1 MIFIEKGK
9 NMSAITL
16 LKKSALALAIA
27 SVSISAYSASVN
39 LTGTSTYKSTG
50 DLPTGLTV
58 TGSSTFEATG
68 ESNEVVVSIEDTKVT
83 GDIILNAKI
92 NMTGPDATALEVGA
106 ETLASGEP
114 KQTVINGNIINKGE
128 INFTGDVGWGI
139 AVYAGEDDVNLGENT
154 EIKGSIVNE
163 GTIKITQAGKLKD
176 TYLNDPATAIEVSF
190 TDLNKDGMRDGFDE
204 DDKPFKY
211 STNIGGIYN
220 NKDIILSGDNVTGIY
235 STNKSTMGVIENRGS
250 ITATGKNVRGI
261 HVDGGSKVNEIENYG
276 TISVTSTG
284 KTVGST
290 MDPSGA
296 IVVQKSVFGNIVNDL
311 GIRSYGRIDNENTGV
326 INASG
331 ADVSGIYVKDSTVT
345 EIENE
350 GSITATNG
358 ATAIKVINT
367 RIDYIDNDGAI
378 EVSGQGAAG
387 IYLAGTETLAGNLF
401 NTGIYNGG
409 IIRAT
414 DGALAIKVVD
424 ANVNLDWSAGL
435 IDGNVEG
442 LGISVIDEE
451 VTFAGTSFESGLIR
465 VGDFGDD
472 NYYYDDDEGLPT
484 VVKFTQTHT
493 TLKTNNKP
501 VDFNGKQIAGG
512 LRVADDARLAV
523 QISNKTDASKAIIAV
538 EGLAEFGKG
547 SGINVSSAQGLTLD
561 GKDYILL
568 STTGD
573 LIDGGLNVTGTSLL
587 KVNSYEVKGKQIIAN
602 VSVES
607 SQAIVD
613 AVTGAGGNKNS
624 QAVAQELNTLIA
636 AIPDSAFKDA
646 LMAAGTSPAAL
657 AAAIEQLSPE
667 VSGAGVQ
674 AAATGQNIITGA
686 TSSRTGSLRG
696 KSSGEALKETGV
708 WVQTLYSDASQ
719 GTRDGIKGYNAYSSG
734 LAIGAD
740 GKPSDDVTVGVAYS
754 YLNTT
759 VNGKSNSNTD
769 VKGHAFTLYGGYE
782 LGNYFVDGN
791 LTYSANSND
800 ATRNVLGT
808 KAKGSYDSDMLG
820 ASVTAGYT
828 FNLDGNI
835 VLEPLLAARY
845 ANIKID
851 GFSEK
856 GSPAALTTG
865 SQRYEIAEL
874 GLGARVATN
883 YALGQGTLEPQ
894 VQVMALHDLAADQT
908 KSTSAFVAAGNPF
921 VASGA
926 KPVRN
931 SYEASVGAD
940 YRLGALTFGANYGY
954 TGKTGFNADT
964 FSAKV
969 RYDF

>member
-1 MIFIEKGK
+1 
-9 NMSAITL
+9 MSAITL

-27 SVSISAYSASVN
+27 SVSVSAYSESVN
-39 LTGTSTYKSTG
+39 LIDKPIYKSG
-50 DLPTGLTV
+50 RDLPTGLTV
-58 TGSSTFEATG
+58 TGSSTFEATEATG

-106 ETLASGEP
+106 ETSDSGEP

-139 AVYAGEDDVNLGENT
+139 AVYAGEDDMNLGENT
-154 EIKGSIVNE
+154 KINGSIVND
-163 GTIKITQAGKLKD
+163 GTINITQAGNLKD

-190 TDLNKDGMRDGFDE
+190 TDFNKQGERDGYDHN
-204 DDKPFKY
+204 DKPIKY
-211 STNIGGIYN
+211 TTNVGGIYN

-235 STNKSTMGVIENRGS
+235 STNKSTIGVIENTGT

-284 KTVGST
+284 KTQQVGDYV

-296 IVVQKSVFGNIVNDL
+296 IVVEDSTV
-311 GIRSYGRIDNENTGV
+311 YRIDNEEDGV

-331 ADVSGIYVKDSTVT
+331 ADVSAIYVDESIVYG
-345 EIENE
+345 IENE
-350 GSITATNG
+350 GRITATNG
-358 ATAIKVINT
+358 ASAIKVKNTSINE
-367 RIDYIDNDGAI
+367 INNDGTI

-387 IYLAGTETLAGNLF
+387 IYLEGTDRTQDNPYS
-401 NTGIYNGG
+401 TQIQNGG
-409 IIRAT
+409 TIRAT
-414 DGALAIKVVD
+414 NGALAIKVVG
-424 ANVNLDWSAGL
+424 ASVILDWDAGL

-442 LGISVIDEE
+442 LAISVIDEE

-493 TLKTNNKP
+493 TLKTNNKL
-501 VDFNGKQIAGG
+501 VDFNDKQIAGG

-568 STTGD
+568 STTQG
-573 LIDGGLNVTGTSLL
+573 LMGAGLDGERLVTGTQLL

-624 QAVAQELNTLIA
+624 QAVAQELNTLIE

-657 AAAIEQLSPE
+657 AAAMEQLSPE
-667 VSGAGVQ
+667 VNGAGVQ

-874 GLGARVATN
+874 GVGARVATN

-908 KSTSAFVAAGNPF
+908 KSTSAFIAGGNPF

-954 TGKTGFNADT
+954 TGKSGFNSDT

>member
-1 MIFIEKGK
+1 
-9 NMSAITL
+9 MSAMKM
-16 LKKSALALAIA
+16 LKKSALAIAIA
-27 SVSISAYSASVN
+27 SVSLSAYSETAVLSD
-39 LTGTSTYKSTG
+39 SQSSYKAG
-50 DLPTGLTV
+50 NDLLNGLAV
-58 TGSSTFEATG
+58 TGSSNFVAIDG
-68 ESNEVVVSIEDTKVT
+68 GNEIVVSVVDQNVT
-83 GDIILNAKI
+83 GDIVLDAKI
-92 NMTGPDATALEVGA
+92 SMSGPNATGLEVGS
-106 ETLASGEP
+106 ETKE
-114 KQTVINGNIINKGE
+114 VVVNGDIINKGE
-128 INFTGDVGWGI
+128 INFNGDIGWGI
-139 AVYAGEDDVNLGENT
+139 GVYAGNDDNTPILGNTIVN
-154 EIKGSIVNE
+154 GSIIND
-163 GTIKITQAGKLKD
+163 GTISIKQSGPLAIEE
-176 TYLNDPATAIEVSF
+176 NDPAIGIEISF
-190 TDLNKDGMRDGFDE
+190 TDLDGDPLG
-204 DDKPFKY
+204 
-211 STNIGGIYN
+211 SHIGGIYN
-220 NKDIILSGDNVTGIY
+220 NNKIELSGDNVTGIY
-235 STNKSTMGVIENRGS
+235 ATNDSYADVIENAGS
-250 ITATGKNVRGI
+250 ITASGKNVRGI
-261 HVDGGSKVNEIENYG
+261 HVDHGSDVDQIENKG

-284 KTVGST
+284 VTNGVGSSGKIA
-290 MDPSGA
+290 PSGA
-296 IVVQKSVFGNIVNDL
+296 IVVQNSTVDAV
-311 GIRSYGRIDNENTGV
+311 DNRESGV
-326 INASG
+326 INVSG
-331 ADVSGIYVKDSTVT
+331 ADVSGIYL
-345 EIENE
+345 ENTKTTWV
-350 GSITATNG
+350 GNDGKIVANNG
-358 ATAIKVINT
+358 ATAIKVKNSEIT
-367 RIDYIDNDGAI
+367 YIDNDGII
-378 EVSGQGAAG
+378 EVSGEGAVG
-387 IYLAGTETLAGNLF
+387 IYLDGALRKPGSPYNIAIDNEGT
-401 NTGIYNGG
+401 
-409 IIRAT
+409 IRAT
-414 DGALAIKVVD
+414 DGALAIKVEN
-424 ANVNLDWSAGL
+424 ANVTLEWDKGL
-435 IDGNVEG
+435 IDGDVQG
-442 LGISVIDEE
+442 LGVAVIDEQ
-451 VTFAGTSFESGLIR
+451 VTFSGSNFESGLIR
-465 VGDFGDD
+465 VGFGDD
-472 NYYYDDDEGLPT
+472 EESLPT
-484 VVKFTQTHT
+484 VIKFTQAHT
-493 TLKTNNKP
+493 QLKTNSNN
-501 VDFNGKQIAGG
+501 VEFNGVNIAGG
-512 LRVADDARLAV
+512 LRVAEDARLAV
-523 QISNKTDASKAIIAV
+523 EISSKTDVSKAIIAV
-538 EGLAEFGKG
+538 EGLAEFGKD

-667 VSGAGVQ
+667 VNGAGVQ

-708 WVQTLYSDASQ
+708 WMQTLYSDANQ

-740 GKPSDDVTVGVAYS
+740 GKPTDDVTVGVAYS

-759 VNGKSNSNTD
+759 VNGKVNSTTD
-769 VKGHAFTLYGGYE
+769 VKAHAFTLYGGYE

-791 LTYSANSND
+791 LTYSTNTND
-800 ATRNVLGT
+800 SKRNVLGT
-808 KAKGSYDSDMLG
+808 TVKGDYDSNMLG
-820 ASVTAGYT
+820 ASVTGGYT
-828 FNLDGNI
+828 FNLDNNF
-835 VLEPLLAARY
+835 VLEPLVAARY

-851 GFSEK
+851 SFSEK
-856 GSPAALTTG
+856 GSPAALKTG

-874 GLGARVATN
+874 GVGARVATN

-908 KSTSAFVAAGNPF
+908 KSTSAFIAGGNPF

-954 TGKTGFNADT
+954 TGKSGFNSDT

>member
-1 MIFIEKGK
+1 
-9 NMSAITL
+9 MSTIKL

-27 SVSISAYSASVN
+27 SVSVSAYSESVN
-39 LTGTSTYKSTG
+39 LIDTPIYKSG
-50 DLPTGLTV
+50 RDLPTGLTV

-106 ETLASGEP
+106 EASGSGEP
-114 KQTVINGNIINKGE
+114 KQTVINGNIFNKGE

-154 EIKGSIVNE
+154 EINGSIVND
-163 GTIKITQAGKLKD
+163 GTINITQAGDLED
-176 TYLNDPATAIEVSF
+176 TYRNDPATAIEVSF
-190 TDLNKDGMRDGFDE
+190 TDLNKDGMRDDFDE

-211 STNIGGIYN
+211 PTNIGGIYN

-261 HVDGGSKVNEIENYG
+261 HIDGDSKVNEIENYG

-284 KTVGST
+284 KTQQVGDYV
-290 MDPSGA
+290 MAPSGA

-311 GIRSYGRIDNENTGV
+311 DIRSYGRIDNENTGV

-367 RIDYIDNDGAI
+367 KIDYIDNDGAI
-378 EVSGQGAAG
+378 EVSGQGTAG

-501 VDFNGKQIAGG
+501 VDFNGKKIAGG

-646 LMAAGTSPAAL
+646 LMAAATSPAAL
-657 AAAIEQLSPE
+657 AAATEQLSPE
-667 VSGAGVQ
+667 VNGAGVQ
-674 AAATGQNIITGA
+674 AAATGQNIITGV
-686 TSSRTGSLRG
+686 TGSRTGSLRG

-708 WVQTLYSDASQ
+708 WMQTLYSDANQ

-791 LTYSANSND
+791 LTYSTNTND
-800 ATRNVLGT
+800 SKRNVLGT
-808 KAKGSYDSDMLG
+808 TVKGDYDSNMLG
-820 ASVTAGYT
+820 ASVTGGYT
-828 FNLDGNI
+828 FNLDNNF
-835 VLEPLLAARY
+835 VLEPLVAARY

-851 GFSEK
+851 SFSEK
-856 GSPAALTTG
+856 GSPAALKTG

-874 GLGARVATN
+874 GVGARVATN

-908 KSTSAFVAAGNPF
+908 KSTSAFIAGGNPF

-954 TGKTGFNADT
+954 TGKSGFNSDT

>member
-1 MIFIEKGK
+1 
-9 NMSAITL
+9 MSAIKL
-16 LKKSALALAIA
+16 LKKSALAIAIA
-27 SVSISAYSASVN
+27 SVSVSAYSASVN
-39 LTGTSTYKSTG
+39 LTDTPTYKSG
-50 DLPTGLTV
+50 IDGNLPTGLIV
-58 TGSSTFEATG
+58 TGSTTFTATG
-68 ESNEVVVSIEDTKVT
+68 EDNEVVVNIEDTRVT

-92 NMTGPDATALEVGA
+92 DMTGPDATALEIGA
-106 ETLASGEP
+106 ETIKDSGEP
-114 KQTVINGNIINKGE
+114 KQTIIDGNIINKGE

-154 EIKGSIVNE
+154 KINGFIVNE
-163 GTIKITQAGKLKD
+163 GTIKITQTANPTATLE
-176 TYLNDPATAIEVSF
+176 NDPATAIEVSF
-190 TDLNKDGMRDGFDE
+190 TDFNIQGERNDYDE
-204 DDKPFKY
+204 NDNPTKY
-211 STNIGGIYN
+211 TTNVGGIYN
-220 NKDIILSGDNVTGIY
+220 NKDIFLSGANVTGIY
-235 STNKSTMGVIENRGS
+235 STNQSTMGVIENTGT

-261 HVDGGSKVNEIENYG
+261 HVDSGSKVNEIENYG
-276 TISVTSTG
+276 TISVTSKG
-284 KTVGST
+284 KTPVKPGNP

-296 IVVQKSVFGNIVNDL
+296 IVVENSVL
-311 GIRSYGRIDNENTGV
+311 GDAESNLIGFYGRIDNEKKGV

-331 ADVSGIYVKDSTVT
+331 ADVSGIYVKGSTVT

-350 GSITATNG
+350 GKITATNG
-358 ATAIKVINT
+358 ATAIKVVNT
-367 RIDYIDNDGAI
+367 NIDYIDNDGTI
-378 EVSGQGAAG
+378 EVSGQGAVG
-387 IYLAGTETLAGNLF
+387 IYLEGTERTVDNPF

-409 IIRAT
+409 VIRAT

-424 ANVNLDWSAGL
+424 ANVTLDWNEGL

-442 LGISVIDEE
+442 LGISVIDEK

-465 VGDFGDD
+465 VGDFGDVNND
-472 NYYYDDDEGLPT
+472 DDDDEGLPT
-484 VVKFTQTHT
+484 EVKFTQAHT
-493 TLKTNNKP
+493 TLKTNNKI
-501 VDFNGKQIAGG
+501 VDFNGVNIAGG

-568 STTGD
+568 STTD
-573 LIDGGLNVTGTSLL
+573 KLIDGGLDVKGTSLL
-587 KVNSYEVKGKQIIAN
+587 KVNSYKVVGKQIVAN

-607 SQAIVD
+607 SQAIIDSVI
-613 AVTGAGGNKNS
+613 AGGGNKNS
-624 QAVAQELNTLIA
+624 QAVAKELNTLIA
-636 AIPDSAFKDA
+636 AIPDSAFKNA
-646 LMAAGTSPAAL
+646 LMAAAASPAAF
-657 AAAIEQLSPE
+657 AAAVEQLSPE
-667 VSGAGVQ
+667 VNGAGVQ

-708 WVQTLYSDASQ
+708 WMQTLYSDANQ
-719 GTRDGIKGYNAYSSG
+719 GTRDGIKGYNAYSTG

-754 YLNTT
+754 YLDTT
-759 VNGKSNSNTD
+759 VNGKSNSTTD
-769 VKGHAFTLYGGYE
+769 VKGHAFTVYGGYE
-782 LGNYFVDGN
+782 QGNYFVDGN
-791 LTYSANSND
+791 LTYSANTND
-800 ATRNVLGT
+800 SKRNVLGT
-808 KAKGSYDSDMLG
+808 TAKGDYDSNMLG
-820 ASVTAGYT
+820 ASVTGGYT
-828 FNLDGNI
+828 FNLDNNF
-835 VLEPLLAARY
+835 VVEPLVAARY

-851 GFSEK
+851 SFSEK
-856 GSPAALTTG
+856 GSPAALRTG

-874 GLGARVATN
+874 GLGARASTN
-883 YALGQGTLEPQ
+883 YVVGQGTLEPQ

-908 KSTSAFVAAGNPF
+908 KSTSVFVAAGNPF

>member
-1 MIFIEKGK
+1 
-9 NMSAITL
+9 MSAITL

-27 SVSISAYSASVN
+27 SVSVSAYSASVN
-39 LTGTSTYKSTG
+39 LTDTPTYKSGG

-58 TGSSTFEATG
+58 TGNSTFKATS
-68 ESNEVVVSIEDTKVT
+68 ESNEVVVSIEDAKVT
-83 GDIILNAKI
+83 GDIILSAKI
-92 NMTGPDATALEVGA
+92 NMTGPDATALEIGA
-106 ETLASGEP
+106 ETIKDSGEP
-114 KQTVINGNIINKGE
+114 KQTIIDGNIINKGE

-139 AVYAGEDDVNLGENT
+139 AVYAGEDDVNFGENT
-154 EIKGSIVNE
+154 KINGSIVNE
-163 GTIKITQAGKLKD
+163 GTINITQAGDLEY
-176 TYLNDPATAIEVSF
+176 TYLNDPATAIEVGF
-190 TDLNKDGMRDGFDE
+190 TDLSIQGERDTYDE
-204 DDKPFKY
+204 KGNLSKY
-211 STNIGGIYN
+211 TTDVGGIYN
-220 NKDIILSGDNVTGIY
+220 KKDIILSGDNVTGIY
-235 STNKSTMGVIENRGS
+235 STNKSSMAVIENRGT

-261 HVDGGSKVNEIENYG
+261 HVDGGSDVGEIENYG

-284 KTVGST
+284 KTDQTGKPA

-296 IVVQKSVFGNIVNDL
+296 IVVENSELWD
-311 GIRSYGRIDNENTGV
+311 IDNEESGV

-331 ADVSGIYVKDSTVT
+331 ADVSGIYVNKSIVV
-345 EIENE
+345 EVENE
-350 GSITATNG
+350 GKIFAANG
-358 ATAIKVINT
+358 ATAIKVIDSN
-367 RIDYIDNDGAI
+367 IASVDNDGVI

-387 IYLAGTETLAGNLF
+387 IYLENVDRLNPGDFSTLIRNEGT
-401 NTGIYNGG
+401 IK
-409 IIRAT
+409 AT
-414 DGALAIKVVD
+414 NGALAI
-424 ANVNLDWSAGL
+424 NVLNSSVILDWDDGL
-435 IDGNVEG
+435 IDGNVQG
-442 LGISVIDEE
+442 LASANIDQE
-451 VTFAGTSFESGLIR
+451 VTFSGSSFESGLIR
-465 VGDFGDD
+465 VGFGGGDEDD
-472 NYYYDDDEGLPT
+472 GDNLPT
-484 VVKFTQTHT
+484 VVKFTQAHT
-493 TLKTNNKP
+493 TLKTNRNI
-501 VDFNGKQIAGG
+501 VDFNGVDIAGG
-512 LRVADDARLAV
+512 LRVADGARLAV
-523 QISNKTDASKAIIAV
+523 EISNKTDAKKAIIAV
-538 EGLAEFGKG
+538 EGLAEFEKG

-573 LIDGGLNVTGTSLL
+573 LINGGLDVTGTSLL
-587 KVNSYEVKGKQIIAN
+587 KVNSYKVVGKQIIAN

-613 AVTGAGGNKNS
+613 AVIAAGGNKNS
-624 QAVAQELNTLIA
+624 QAVAKELNTLIA

-646 LMAAGTSPAAL
+646 LMAAGTSPATL
-657 AAAIEQLSPE
+657 AAAVEQLLP
-667 VSGAGVQ
+667 VVNGAGVQ

-686 TSSRTGSLRG
+686 TSSRSSSLRG

-708 WVQTLYSDASQ
+708 WVQTLYSDANQ

-754 YLNTT
+754 YLDTT

-800 ATRNVLGT
+800 SARNVLGT
-808 KAKGSYDSDMLG
+808 KTKGSYDSDMLG

-828 FNLDGNI
+828 FKLDHNF
-835 VLEPLLAARY
+835 VVEPLVAARY

-856 GSPAALTTG
+856 GSPAALKTG

>member
-1 MIFIEKGK
+1 
-9 NMSAITL
+9 MSAITL

-27 SVSISAYSASVN
+27 SVSVSAYSESVN
-39 LTGTSTYKSTG
+39 LTSSNSTYENTG
-50 DLPTGLTV
+50 DLLSGLTV
-58 TGSSTFEATG
+58 TGSSTFVATD
-68 ESNEVVVSIEDTKVT
+68 EDNEVVVSIIDAQVAGNIVMDAT
-83 GDIILNAKI
+83 I
-92 NMTGPDATALEVGA
+92 NMSGPDATALEIGS
-106 ETLASGEP
+106 EST
-114 KQTVINGNIINKGE
+114 QTVINGDITNKGQ

-139 AVYAGEDDVNLGENT
+139 NVYAGEDDVNPGPKTQIN
-154 EIKGSIVNE
+154 GSIVNE
-163 GTIKITQAGKLKD
+163 GTIKITQTANPLV
-176 TYLNDPATAIEVSF
+176 TLENDPATAIEVSF
-190 TDLNKDGMRDGFDE
+190 TNLEKMVSIVESDIDPDRDPIYGSVDSLVG
-204 DDKPFKY
+204 KVN
-211 STNIGGIYN
+211 TGGIYN
-220 NKDIILSGDNVTGIY
+220 KSNIILSGDNVTGIY
-235 STNKSTMGVIENRGS
+235 STNESTMAVIENTGV

-261 HVDGGSKVNEIENYG
+261 HVDHESVVGGIENYG

-284 KTVGST
+284 KTVQVGDFE

-296 IVVQKSVFGNIVNDL
+296 IVVQDSVLGNAEDNSY
-311 GIRSYGRIDNENTGV
+311 GFYGRIDNEETGV

-331 ADVSGIYVKDSTVT
+331 ADVSGIYVKNSTVT

-367 RIDYIDNDGAI
+367 NIDYIDNDGTI
-378 EVSGQGAAG
+378 EVSGQGAVG
-387 IYLAGTETLAGNLF
+387 IYLEGTERTVDNPY

-409 IIRAT
+409 IIRAA

-424 ANVNLDWSAGL
+424 ANVTLDWNEGL

-442 LGISVIDEE
+442 LGISVIDEK

-465 VGDFGDD
+465 VGDFGDG
-472 NYYYDDDEGLPT
+472 NDDDEDLPT
-484 VVKFTQTHT
+484 VVTFTQAHT

-501 VDFNGKQIAGG
+501 VDFNGKQINGG

-523 QISNKTDASKAIIAV
+523 QISSKTDASKAIIAV

-573 LIDGGLNVTGTSLL
+573 LINGGLDVTGSSLL
-587 KVNSYEVKGKQIIAN
+587 KVNSYQVNGKQIIAN

-613 AVTGAGGNKNS
+613 AVTGTGGNKNS

-657 AAAIEQLSPE
+657 VAAVEQLSPE

-686 TSSRTGSLRG
+686 TSSRSSSLRG

-708 WVQTLYSDASQ
+708 WVQTLYSDANQ

-754 YLNTT
+754 YLDTT

-800 ATRNVLGT
+800 SARNVLGT

-828 FNLDGNI
+828 FKLDHNF
-835 VLEPLLAARY
+835 VVEPLVAARY

-856 GSPAALTTG
+856 GSPAALKTG